1 MSHTTKSQMK
11 KSIIPFAVGAVEII
25 RSNLSLG
32 DRPLIVESEG
42 ANWYLHKS
50 GKASVLV
57 KRQNY
62 TNMTELPK
70 GSRVYE
76 EALVRRGGKSA
87 DYKLDGFSVHGYIK
101 RAF

>member
-1 MSHTTKSQMK
+1 MSYTTKSHMK
-11 KSIIPFAVGAVEII
+11 KSIAPFAVGAVEVI
-25 RSNLSLG
+25 RSNLNLC
-32 DRPLIVESEG
+32 DKPLIVESEG
-42 ANWYLHKS
+42 SNWYLHKS
-50 GKASVLV
+50 GKASFLV

-76 EALVRRGGKSA
+76 EAVVRHGGKSG
-87 DYKLDGFSVHGYIK
+87 DYRFDGFGVHGYIK